1 VARNYIKEERK
12 MMIYP
17 KGYQS
22 SLTQR
27 QTQKAI
33 KTVKDTF
40 QNTLA
45 KTLELDRITAPL
57 IVTKASGI
65 NDDLNGVERK
75 VHFTMKNVPGEA
87 EVVQSLAKWKRQA
100 LYRYGYKAGQ
110 GIYTDMNAIRRDDD
124 TDNLHSMFVD
134 QWDWCKVINKEDR
147 NLDFLKETVKKIV
160 GAIYESNEKVKQQYP
175 VLSFEMSD
183 EVFFITTQELEDMYP
198 DLTAKEREN
207 AIAKEHK
214 TVFLMQI
221 GGKLRSGEKHDG
233 RAPDYDDWA
242 LNGDIIVWNEF
253 LGCAFEISSMGIR
266 ADAESLH
273 RQLETEGCLERENF
287 EFHKNI
293 LNGTYPL
300 TIGGGI
306 GQSRLCMLLLQKAHI
321 GEVQCSIWSDE
332 MREEC
337 RQNNIILL

>member
-1 VARNYIKEERK
+1 MN
-12 MMIYP
+12 IYP

-22 SLTQR
+22 SLSQR
-27 QTQKAI
+27 ETQKAI

-40 QNTLA
+40 QTTLA
-45 KTLELDRITAPL
+45 KALELDRITAPL

-75 VHFTMKNVPGEA
+75 VHFTMKNVEGEA

-100 LYRYGYKAGQ
+100 LYRYGYKPGE

-134 QWDWCKVINKEDR
+134 QWDWCKVISRENR
-147 NLDFLKETVKKIV
+147 NIEFLKETVKKIV
-160 GAIYESNEKVKQQYP
+160 EAIYESNKKVQQQYP
-175 VLSFEMSD
+175 VLSFEMSK
-183 EVFFITTQELEDMYP
+183 EVFFITTQELEDMFP
-198 DLTAKEREN
+198 ELSAKEREN
-207 AIAKEHK
+207 AIVKEHK

-221 GGKLRSGEKHDG
+221 GGKLKSGEKHDG
-233 RAPDYDDWA
+233 RAPDYDDWK
-242 LNGDIIVWNEF
+242 LNGDILVWNE
-253 LGCAFEISSMGIR
+253 LLQCAFELSSMGIR
-266 ADAESLH
+266 VDSESLH
-273 RQLETEGCLERENF
+273 SQLETEGCLERESF

-321 GEVQCSIWSDE
+321 GEVQCSIWSE
-332 MREEC
+332 SMREEC
-337 RQNNIILL
+337 KEHNIILL

>member
-1 VARNYIKEERK
+1 
-12 MMIYP
+12 MMFYP
-17 KGYQS
+17 EGYQS

-40 QNTLA
+40 QTTFA
-45 KTLELDRITAPL
+45 KAMELDRITAPL

-75 VHFTMKNVPGEA
+75 VHFTMKNVEGEA

-100 LYRYGYKAGQ
+100 LYRYGYKAGE

-147 NLDFLKETVKKIV
+147 SLDFLKETVKKIV
-160 GAIYESNEKVKQQYP
+160 NAIYESNEAVKKQYP
-175 VLSFEMSD
+175 ELSFDMKN

-198 DLTAKEREN
+198 DLSSKEREN
-207 AIAKEHK
+207 AIVREHK

-221 GGKLRSGEKHDG
+221 GGKLRSGKKHDG
-233 RAPDYDDWA
+233 RAPDYDDWQ
-242 LNGDIIVWNEF
+242 LNGDILVWNE
-253 LGCAFEISSMGIR
+253 LLECAFELSSMGIR
-266 ADAESLH
+266 VDAESLH
-273 RQLETEGCLERENF
+273 AQLEEEGCLERESF
-287 EFHKNI
+287 DFHKGI
-293 LNGTYPL
+293 LSGEYPL

-332 MREEC
+332 MRQEC
-337 RQNNIILL
+337 KENNIILL